1 MNARN
6 SWFCSR
12 MKYEQSLCQ
21 PGSRFWVPGF
31 LLSVNVSFSDVL
43 DCRTGECN
51 ESDWLRSC
59 YEINYTDCAGWFF
72 EIKEE
77 NVAVPGRCSS
87 SGRALSA
94 DRSGAETGEAF

>member
-1 MNARN
+1 MPSGNT
-6 SWFCSR
+6 
-12 MKYEQSLCQ
+12 SLCLKRHAR
-21 PGSRFWVPGF
+21 GIASRHILKLF
-31 LLSVNVSFSDVL
+31 
-43 DCRTGECN
+43 
-51 ESDWLRSC
+51 RSC

-94 DRSGAETGEAF
+94 DRSEAETGEAF